1 MSKILIIEDD
11 TALAGLYKSVL
22 ERAHHQPFIA
32 SDGEDALNLMENE
45 YIDLIITDVMMP
57 HIDGFEFTKLLRETG
72 NNIPI
77 LMVTAKGNF
86 DDKKLGFRIGVDDYM
101 VKPID
106 VKELVLRVNA
116 LLRRYK
122 IANSNILTIGSTTL
136 DQSTYTAT
144 YKGESKQLAQK
155 EFQLL
160 HKLLSYPD
168 RIFTRQQLM
177 DEIWGLDS
185 ESDER
190 TVDVHIKRL
199 RDHFR
204 ENPDFTIVTV
214 RGLGYKIEVN
224 V

>member
-11 TALAGLYKSVL
+11 TALASLYQSVL
-22 ERAHHQPFIA
+22 ERAHHQTLIA
-32 SDGEDALNLMENE
+32 TDGSDALDIMETE
-45 YIDLIITDVMMP
+45 YIDLIITDVMMSR
-57 HIDGFEFTKLLRETG
+57 IDGFEFTKLLRETG

-77 LMVTAKGNF
+77 LMVTAKDNF

-106 VKELVLRVNA
+106 VNELVLRVNA

-122 IANSNILTIGSTTL
+122 IATSNILTIGSTTL
-136 DQSTYTAT
+136 DQDAYTVTYQ
-144 YKGESKQLAQK
+144 GESKQLAQK

-168 RIFTRQQLM
+168 RIYTRQQLM
-177 DEIWGLDS
+177 DEIWGIDS

-204 ENPDFTIVTV
+204 ENPDFTIITV
-214 RGLGYKIEVN
+214 RGLGYKIEVHA
-224 V
+224 